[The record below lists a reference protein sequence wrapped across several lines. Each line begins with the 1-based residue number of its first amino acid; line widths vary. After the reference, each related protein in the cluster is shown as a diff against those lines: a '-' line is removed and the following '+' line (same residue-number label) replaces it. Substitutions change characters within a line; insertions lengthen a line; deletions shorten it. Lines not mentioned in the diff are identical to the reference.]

1 MKRAFWRGMITGS
14 IIGALLSMMKRP
26 QRKFTG
32 IPGLRNNLRR
42 MYSRHATGRVIR
54 GMSRT
59 VDGIIK
65 KRYK

>member
-1 MKRAFWRGMITGS
+1 
-14 IIGALLSMMKRP
+14 
-26 QRKFTG
+26 
-32 IPGLRNNLRR
+32 